1 MAEPNDKEVEQ
12 TPDEPVQSSE
22 TPVEAAAED
31 AVADSVSE
39 ETPARDPD
47 DDVLDRLLGAEERKE
62 EPAPVAPDADLD
74 RAYQILKRDGVP
86 EDILKS
92 ASKDMLLAW
101 SAKAGKRQADVDGYG
116 KRMKALESEN
126 AQLKSGR
133 QQQAEDETFDEESEP
148 EAAAEAN
155 DRDEV
160 DADGAEDEPRLK
172 ALSDEVSKLRL
183 QQQEQQ
189 MRVLQTQVEQAI
201 TFVQGQY
208 GNKTVDAQAVL
219 NEMDRLGRAKPGTFP
234 TMIHLAQEAFA
245 NVAGPLADP
254 RRVGQPTARPTVG
267 RSERPTTPSDAED
280 AVLEALLD
288 GRDVTEARRLTRK

>member
-1 MAEPNDKEVEQ
+1 VAEPNDTEVEL

-31 AVADSVSE
+31 AVAGSVSE
-39 ETPARDPD
+39 ETPARDAD

-86 EDILKS
+86 ENILKTV
-92 ASKDMLLAW
+92 SKDTLLAW
-101 SAKAGKRQADVDGYG
+101 SAKAGKRQSDVDGYG

-148 EAAAEAN
+148 EAAAEAT

-160 DADGAEDEPRLK
+160 ESDETEDSRIK
-172 ALSDEVSKLRL
+172 ALSSEVSQLRL

-189 MRVLQTQVEQAI
+189 MRTLQTQVEQAI

-208 GNKTVDAQAVL
+208 GNKTVDSQAVL

-245 NVAGPLADP
+245 NVAGPVADP
-254 RRVGQPTARPTVG
+254 AVSASRQHDRP
-267 RSERPTTPSDAED
+267 
-280 AVLEALLD
+280 
-288 GRDVTEARRLTRK
+288 

>member
-1 MAEPNDKEVEQ
+1 MAEPNDTEVEL

-39 ETPARDPD
+39 ETPARDAD

-86 EDILKS
+86 EDILKN

-101 SAKAGKRQADVDGYG
+101 SAKAGKRQSDVDGYG

-133 QQQAEDETFDEESEP
+133 RNQAEDETFDEESEP
-148 EAAAEAN
+148 EAGSKAPE
-155 DRDEV
+155 RDEV
-160 DADGAEDEPRLK
+160 DLDETEDSRIK
-172 ALSDEVSKLRL
+172 ALSSEVSQLRL

-208 GNKTVDAQAVL
+208 GNKTVDSQAVL

-245 NVAGPLADP
+245 NVAGPVADP

>member
-1 MAEPNDKEVEQ
+1 MAEPNDTEVEL

-31 AVADSVSE
+31 AVAGSVSE
-39 ETPARDPD
+39 ETPARDAD

-86 EDILKS
+86 ENILKTV
-92 ASKDMLLAW
+92 SKDTLLAW
-101 SAKAGKRQADVDGYG
+101 SAKAGKRQSDVDGYG

-148 EAAAEAN
+148 EAAAEAT

-160 DADGAEDEPRLK
+160 ESDETEDSRIK
-172 ALSDEVSKLRL
+172 ALSSEVSQLRL

-189 MRVLQTQVEQAI
+189 MRTLQTQVEQAI

-208 GNKTVDAQAVL
+208 GNKTVDSQAVL

-245 NVAGPLADP
+245 NVAGPVADP

-267 RSERPTTPSDAED
+267 RSERPTTHSDAED

>member
-1 MAEPNDKEVEQ
+1 VAEPNDTEVEL

-31 AVADSVSE
+31 AVAGSVSE
-39 ETPARDPD
+39 ETPARDAD

-86 EDILKS
+86 ENILKTV
-92 ASKDMLLAW
+92 SKDTLLAW
-101 SAKAGKRQADVDGYG
+101 SAKAGKRQSDVDGYG

-148 EAAAEAN
+148 EAAAEAT

-160 DADGAEDEPRLK
+160 ESDETEDSRIK
-172 ALSDEVSKLRL
+172 ALSSEVSQLRL

-189 MRVLQTQVEQAI
+189 MRTLQTQVEQAI

-208 GNKTVDAQAVL
+208 GNKAVDSQAVL

-245 NVAGPLADP
+245 NVAGPVADP

-267 RSERPTTPSDAED
+267 RSERPTTHSDAED

>member
-1 MAEPNDKEVEQ
+1 MAEPNDTEVEL

-31 AVADSVSE
+31 AVAGSVSE
-39 ETPARDPD
+39 ETPARDAD

-86 EDILKS
+86 ENILKTV
-92 ASKDMLLAW
+92 SKDTLIAW
-101 SAKAGKRQADVDGYG
+101 SSKAGKRQSDVDGYG

-160 DADGAEDEPRLK
+160 ESDETEDSRIK
-172 ALSDEVSKLRL
+172 ALSSEVSQLRL

-189 MRVLQTQVEQAI
+189 MRTLQTQVEQAI

-208 GNKTVDAQAVL
+208 GNKTVDSQAVL

-245 NVAGPLADP
+245 NVAGPVADP

-267 RSERPTTPSDAED
+267 RSERPTTHSDAED

>member
-1 MAEPNDKEVEQ
+1 MAEPNDTEVEL

-31 AVADSVSE
+31 AVAGSVSE
-39 ETPARDPD
+39 ETPARDAD

-86 EDILKS
+86 ENILKTV
-92 ASKDMLLAW
+92 SKDTLIAW
-101 SAKAGKRQADVDGYG
+101 SAKAGKRQSDVDGYG

-148 EAAAEAN
+148 EAAAEAT

-160 DADGAEDEPRLK
+160 ESDETEDSRIK
-172 ALSDEVSKLRL
+172 ALSSEVSQLRL

-189 MRVLQTQVEQAI
+189 MRTLQTQVEQAI

-208 GNKTVDAQAVL
+208 GNKAVDSQAVL

-245 NVAGPLADP
+245 NLAGPVADP

>member
-1 MAEPNDKEVEQ
+1 MAEPNDTEVEL

-31 AVADSVSE
+31 AVAGSVSE
-39 ETPARDPD
+39 ETPARDAD

-86 EDILKS
+86 ENILKTV
-92 ASKDMLLAW
+92 SKDTLIAW
-101 SAKAGKRQADVDGYG
+101 SAKAGKRQSDVDGYG

-160 DADGAEDEPRLK
+160 ESDETEDSRIK
-172 ALSDEVSKLRL
+172 ALSSEVSQLRL

-189 MRVLQTQVEQAI
+189 MRTLQTQVEQAI

-208 GNKTVDAQAVL
+208 GNKTVDSQAVL

-245 NVAGPLADP
+245 NVAGPVADP

-267 RSERPTTPSDAED
+267 RSERPTTHSDAED

>member
-1 MAEPNDKEVEQ
+1 VAEPNDTEVEL

-31 AVADSVSE
+31 AVAGSVSE
-39 ETPARDPD
+39 ETPARDAD

-86 EDILKS
+86 ENILKTV
-92 ASKDMLLAW
+92 SKDTLLAW
-101 SAKAGKRQADVDGYG
+101 SAKAGKRQSDVDGYG

-148 EAAAEAN
+148 EAAAEAT

-160 DADGAEDEPRLK
+160 ESDETEDSRIK
-172 ALSDEVSKLRL
+172 ALSNEVSQLRL

-189 MRVLQTQVEQAI
+189 MRTLQTQVEQAI

-208 GNKTVDAQAVL
+208 GNKTVDSQAVL

-245 NVAGPLADP
+245 NVAGPVADP

-267 RSERPTTPSDAED
+267 RSERPTTHSDAED

>member
-1 MAEPNDKEVEQ
+1 MAEPNDTEVEL

-31 AVADSVSE
+31 AVAGSVSE
-39 ETPARDPD
+39 ETPARDAD

-86 EDILKS
+86 ENILKTV
-92 ASKDMLLAW
+92 SKDTLLAW
-101 SAKAGKRQADVDGYG
+101 SAKAGKRQSDVDGYG

-148 EAAAEAN
+148 EAAAEAT

-160 DADGAEDEPRLK
+160 ELDETEDSRIK
-172 ALSDEVSKLRL
+172 ALSNEVSQLRL

-189 MRVLQTQVEQAI
+189 MRTLQTQVEQAI

-208 GNKTVDAQAVL
+208 GNKTVDSQAVL

-245 NVAGPLADP
+245 NVAGPVADP

-267 RSERPTTPSDAED
+267 RSERPTTHSDAED

>member
-1 MAEPNDKEVEQ
+1 MAEPNDTEVEL

-39 ETPARDPD
+39 ETPARDAD

-86 EDILKS
+86 EDILKT

-101 SAKAGKRQADVDGYG
+101 SAKAGKRQSDVDGYG

-133 QQQAEDETFDEESEP
+133 GKQAEDETFDEESEP
-148 EAAAEAN
+148 EAGSKALEQ
-155 DRDEV
+155 DEV
-160 DADGAEDEPRLK
+160 DLDETEDSRIK
-172 ALSDEVSKLRL
+172 ALSSEVSQLRL

-208 GNKTVDAQAVL
+208 GNKTVDSQAVL

-245 NVAGPLADP
+245 NVAGPVADP

>member
-1 MAEPNDKEVEQ
+1 VAEPNDTEVEL

-31 AVADSVSE
+31 AVAGSVSE
-39 ETPARDPD
+39 ETPARDAD

-86 EDILKS
+86 ENILKTV
-92 ASKDMLLAW
+92 SKDTLIAW
-101 SAKAGKRQADVDGYG
+101 SAKAGKRQSDVDGYG

-148 EAAAEAN
+148 EAAAEAT

-160 DADGAEDEPRLK
+160 ESDETEDSRIK
-172 ALSDEVSKLRL
+172 ALSSEVSQLRL

-189 MRVLQTQVEQAI
+189 MRTLQTQVEQAI

-208 GNKTVDAQAVL
+208 GNKAVDSQAVL

-245 NVAGPLADP
+245 NLAGPVADP

-267 RSERPTTPSDAED
+267 RSERPTTPSDTED